1 MVVPGALIG
10 RGGLV
15 ADERRP
21 RIESQLFNPEAGAV
35 PDNKER
41 CTLNFTAAIAPGQAI
56 QGHVVGDSSPS
67 KRNSFFTLL

>member
-35 PDNKER
+35 PDDKER
-41 CTLNFTAAIAPGQAI
+41 STLNLRAATAAGQAI
-56 QGHVVGDSSPS
+56 QGHIVRRRIDIQAQ
-67 KRNSFFTLL
+67 